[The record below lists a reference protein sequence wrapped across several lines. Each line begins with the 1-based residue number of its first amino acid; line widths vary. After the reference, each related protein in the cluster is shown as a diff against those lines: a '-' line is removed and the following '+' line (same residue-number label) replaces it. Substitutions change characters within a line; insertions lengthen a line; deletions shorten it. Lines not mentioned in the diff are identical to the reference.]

1 MFDQIG
7 TFGFGNEMQY
17 AIPGLGVREDEAQ
30 EALTG
35 NLLDFL
41 LAGVFGLTYHV
52 LLKEAHFYLVGIAPL
67 LLVIARGDASFTNT
81 SVGKLWKLGFQLG
94 YDSHRRLF

>member
-35 NLLDFL
+35 DLLDFL
-41 LAGVFGLTYHV
+41 LAKVYGLACHI
-52 LLKEAHFYLVGIAPL
+52 LLKEAHFHLEAISL
-67 LLVIARGDASFTNT
+67 LLMVIARGDA
-81 SVGKLWKLGFQLG
+81 
-94 YDSHRRLF
+94 

>member
-1 MFDQIG
+1 MRD
-7 TFGFGNEMQY
+7 

-41 LAGVFGLTYHV
+41 LAEVDALPYHV
-52 LLKEAHFYLVGIAPL
+52 LFKEAHFHLVAIASL
-67 LLVIARGDASFTNT
+67 LLVNT
-81 SVGKLWKLGFQLG
+81 LA
-94 YDSHRRLF
+94 DT

>member
-35 NLLDFL
+35 DLLDFL
-41 LAGVFGLTYHV
+41 LAEVNCLACHI
-52 LLKEAHFYLVGIAPL
+52 LLKEAHFHLEAISL
-67 LLVIARGDASFTNT
+67 LFIVIARGDA
-81 SVGKLWKLGFQLG
+81 
-94 YDSHRRLF
+94 